1 MRVEARRVLACA
13 AAAGVACLV
22 AAAGVRAASAQGGQ
36 TGSAPQGP
44 GERVPMVEET
54 FKTVQLLRG
63 IPVDTFF
70 EVMGTFASSMGNDCT
85 FCHAANSA
93 LNKAAFAEQT
103 PRIQRA
109 RQMITMMNALNKQY
123 FNGAPR
129 VTCFTCH
136 GGSNVPKADPSFMSQ
151 YGEPTLDPD
160 ARDFPTD
167 PSVNVNQVWD
177 KYIQALGGAEK
188 LAKLTSYAAKGTYSG
203 FDTDRSTV
211 PIELYAKAPNQET
224 VVVHLTIGASTRVFD
239 GRNAWVAGPEQPL
252 PLLTLTT
259 GNVDRARLSALA
271 NFPLGLRQAY
281 PQWRG
286 GRTILND
293 KDVIV
298 LQATAN
304 GDRVAQLF
312 FDNNGLL
319 VRLLR
324 FTITPVAFV
333 PTQIDYADYRE
344 LPGLGV
350 KIPFERTLTQTY
362 MQMTLQFTDVQPNVA
377 IDAAKFAKPAPVKLQ
392 SEK

>member
-1 MRVEARRVLACA
+1 MIAGSRRLFLGATALAVVCLL
-13 AAAGVACLV
+13 GVAMEAGQ
-22 AAAGVRAASAQGGQ
+22 AAPAAPAQGA
-36 TGSAPQGP
+36 TDRGP
-44 GERVPMVEET
+44 MTEEV
-54 FKTVQLLRG
+54 FKQIMLLRG

-109 RQMITMMNALNKQY
+109 RQMITMVSAINKQY

-151 YGEPTLDPD
+151 YGEPVLDPD
-160 ARDFPTD
+160 ARDFLTD
-167 PSVNVNQVWD
+167 ASINVNQVFD